1 MTYKCLVLDMDDTL
15 VTDDNII
22 TPKTKE
28 TLIKFQEDGYILVLA
43 SGRPLQGMLKE
54 AYELE
59 LDKFG
64 SYLISFNGAS
74 ITRMS
79 DQEVIFKKHIELDDQ
94 NALLD
99 YFKEKG
105 LAALTYHEG
114 KVMISEENDYTY
126 IEADLTGMP
135 MEYSADFF
143 ANLDEPML
151 KFIGVGHPDT
161 VKPLEEDLGGKFGA
175 HCNAIT
181 SKPFY
186 LEVFHEDVSK
196 GATLHQLANILDIG
210 MQDIVAVGD
219 GNNDITMIE
228 EAGIGVAV
236 ENATDRL
243 KAVADDITQSNNDE
257 GVVAVV
263 EKYFYNK

>member
-196 GATLHQLANILDIG
+196 GATLHQLASILDID

-243 KAVADDITQSNNDE
+243 KAAADDITKSNNDE

-263 EKYFYNK
+263 EKYFY

>member
-28 TLIKFQEDGYILVLA
+28 TLIKFQEDGYTLVLA

-114 KVMISEENDYTY
+114 KVMISEDNDYTH

-196 GATLHQLANILDIG
+196 GATLHQLASILDID

>member
-15 VTDDNII
+15 VNDDNII
-22 TPKTKE
+22 TPKIKV

-43 SGRPLQGMLKE
+43 SGRPLQGMLKD
-54 AYELE
+54 AYDLE

-64 SYLISFNGAS
+64 SYLISFNGAT
-74 ITRMS
+74 ITRMN
-79 DQEVIFKKHIELDDQ
+79 DMETIFKKHIELEDQ

-105 LAALTYHEG
+105 LAALTYHDG
-114 KVMISEENDYTY
+114 KIMISEENDYTH
-126 IEADLTGMP
+126 IEAELTGMP
-135 MEYSADFF
+135 MEYNAAFF
-143 ANLDEPML
+143 ENLDEPML
-151 KFIGVGHPDT
+151 KFIGVGSPDI
-161 VKPLEEDLGGKFGA
+161 VKPLESQLGGKFGQY
-175 HCNAIT
+175 CNAIT
-181 SKPFY
+181 SKDFY
-186 LEVFHEDVSK
+186 LEVFHEVVSK

-210 MQDIVAVGD
+210 MHDIVAVGD

-243 KAVADDITQSNNDE
+243 KAAADDITKSNNDE

-263 EKYFYNK
+263 EKYFY

>member
-28 TLIKFQEDGYILVLA
+28 TLIKFQEDGYTLVLA

-114 KVMISEENDYTY
+114 KVMISEDNDYTH

-196 GATLHQLANILDIG
+196 GTTLHQLASILDID